1 MHIENM
7 LCDRICAT
15 PSNKITNKMYVI
27 WALSDLINWESREF
41 EQRDTYN

>member
-15 PSNKITNKMYVI
+15 PFNKITNDVCDP
-27 WALSDLINWESREF
+27 DLINWESREF
-41 EQRDTYN
+41 EQRDCI